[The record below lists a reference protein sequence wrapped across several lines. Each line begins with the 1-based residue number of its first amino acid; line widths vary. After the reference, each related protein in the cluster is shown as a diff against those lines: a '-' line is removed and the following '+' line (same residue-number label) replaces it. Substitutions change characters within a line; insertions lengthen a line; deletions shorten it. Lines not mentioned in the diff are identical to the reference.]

1 MSPYPNCVHQADLLV
16 AFIKKGPFLFFCFQK
31 KSFRRERQGERERER
46 DKEKKQTK
54 KANQSKDGA
63 FVA

>member
-1 MSPYPNCVHQADLLV
+1 MFIRRTYWSPLS
-16 AFIKKGPFLFFCFQK
+16 KKDPSCFFVFK
-31 KSFRRERQGERERER
+31 KRVLGERDKERERER